1 MKDINLTALIII
13 VFAISWLG
21 VLPSILIAYGYSIP
35 EFLTHFHILMT
46 LGPMI
51 GVVIFIY
58 ATQKRKGLLH
68 FFKRVFIF
76 KVNPRVISIALLTPI
91 LITFLAAYIGL
102 KLSETPWPPNYN
114 LTTIITSGFI
124 ITIGY
129 LIGNTEELAWRG
141 VVFDRLLQ
149 KYGFLKSCSIITPIW
164 WLFHLPLFLYP
175 DGHPAGYGLLEFTL
189 FVIPMSIILGWI
201 YVQSKRS
208 LFYIHIHHQLFNGF
222 GEAFPIFPIF
232 IAGNLIPVRTLGVL
246 LIVLAILLLCIKI
259 PKLSRTS

>member
-1 MKDINLTALIII
+1 MKDINLAALIIT

-51 GVVIFIY
+51 GVIIFIY
-58 ATQKRKGLLH
+58 TSQKRKGLID
-68 FFKRVFIF
+68 FFKRLFIF
-76 KVNPRVISIALLTPI
+76 RTSSRVILIALLAPI

-102 KLSETPWPPNYN
+102 KLSETPWPSTY
-114 LTTIITSGFI
+114 TFSTIITSGFI

-149 KYGFLKSCSIITPIW
+149 KYGFLKSCCIITPIW

-175 DGHPAGYGLLEFTL
+175 HGHPAGYGLLEFTL

-208 LFYIHIHHQLFNGF
+208 LFYIHMHHQLFNGF

-232 IAGNLIPVRTLGVL
+232 IAGNLIPVRMFGVL
-246 LIVLAILLLCIKI
+246 LIILAILLLCIKI
-259 PKLSRTS
+259 PKSSKIS